1 MPDRLM
7 LLLGTAEQCDS
18 GQVGNRDRGVWK
30 QEARETD
37 EACHAYYPPPLLPYS
52 LALTAHS
59 CLRQALQINDA
70 S

>member
-7 LLLGTAEQCDS
+7 LLLGTGEQCDS

-37 EACHAYYPPPLLPYS
+37 ETCHAYYPPPPLPYS

-59 CLRQALQINDA
+59 CLGQVLQMNDA